1 MNRAEHWETVYKT
14 KSLSSVSWYELEPLT
29 SLEMMDYCDVEPSED
44 IIDVGGGTSALV
56 DGLLRRGFAD
66 VTVMDISSEALR
78 LSAERL
84 GPEGVGVTWIAADVT
99 DWKPPRQWRVW
110 HDRAVFHF
118 LAGPE
123 EVTAYRSL
131 VEAAVVK
138 GGWVI
143 LATFGTDGPL
153 RCSGLD
159 VTRYSEETLGA
170 ALGDGFKLVL
180 SFVKEHRTPGNADQ
194 QFQWTVFRRQ

>member
-14 KSLSSVSWYELEPLT
+14 KSLSSVSWYEVEPTT
-29 SLEMMDYCDVEPSED
+29 SLEMMDYCDVDPSEG

-56 DGLLRRGFAD
+56 DGLLRRGCTD

-84 GPEGVGVTWIAADVT
+84 GPEGVGVTWIPADVT
-99 DWKPPRQWRVW
+99 EWTPPRQWRVW

-123 EVTAYRSL
+123 QVAAYRSL

-159 VTRYSEETLGA
+159 VTRYSEETLAA

-180 SFVKEHRTPGNADQ
+180 SFVKEHTTPGNADQ